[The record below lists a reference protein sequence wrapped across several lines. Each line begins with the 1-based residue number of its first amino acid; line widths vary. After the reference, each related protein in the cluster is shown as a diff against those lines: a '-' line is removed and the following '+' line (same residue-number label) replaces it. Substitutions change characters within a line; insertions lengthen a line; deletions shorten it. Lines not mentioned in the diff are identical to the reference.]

1 MINANIASAL
11 TDFLEAVFFV
21 LLKLKQVCSLITG
34 NEQSKREIWSYLLE
48 NIGHSHNKLIT
59 WFESLMDLK
68 VWEGAM
74 HKGVIKFWQ
83 KLVFPNQYAI

>member
-1 MINANIASAL
+1 MLNIASAL
-11 TDFLEAVFFV
+11 TDSLEAVFLFSPSCKTG
-21 LLKLKQVCSLITG
+21 LFSNPTG

-68 VWEGAM
+68 V
-74 HKGVIKFWQ
+74 
-83 KLVFPNQYAI
+83 